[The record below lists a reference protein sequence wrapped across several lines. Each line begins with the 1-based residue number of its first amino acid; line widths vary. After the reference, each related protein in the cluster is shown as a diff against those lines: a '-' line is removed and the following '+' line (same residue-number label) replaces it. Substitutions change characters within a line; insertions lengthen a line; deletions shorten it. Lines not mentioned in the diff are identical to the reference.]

1 MKGQISIWALLLSVA
16 VGSTACNSNEPT
28 AAATTEAGSTTEA
41 PLSGQSGV
49 KDDQS
54 QKDVV
59 KIAVGS
65 PDHTTLVKALQQA
78 EYVDALS
85 NAGPFTVFAPVNAA
99 FDKLPKGTVED
110 LMKPEKK
117 DALRSILEYHVF
129 VGVLK
134 PEMLQDGQTYGQAS
148 GENIMIHVKDGKQMV
163 NNAHILASI
172 PASNGI
178 IYVID
183 EVLLPPAK

>member
-1 MKGQISIWALLLSVA
+1 MQKRSLIRSLLPL
-16 VGSTACNSNEPT
+16 GLCLTMACQEQASQT
-28 AAATTEAGSTTEA
+28 ATTQEAAA

-85 NAGPFTVFAPVNAA
+85 NAGPFTVFAPTNAA
-99 FDKLPKGTVED
+99 FDKLPPGTIDD
-110 LMKPEKK
+110 LMKPENK
-117 DALRSILEYHVF
+117 DKLRSILEYHVF

-148 GENIMIHVKDGKQMV
+148 GENIKITVANGKIKV
-163 NNAHILASI
+163 NGANIIASI
-172 PASNGI
+172 PATNGI
-178 IYVID
+178 IHVVD
-183 EVLLPPAK
+183 AVLLPPAK